1 MRPNRTPVRWIRFH
15 REVPTILG
23 FDRTSHREGLVSAYT
38 ELKVL
43 SSTCFPRFPRNDLG
57 MISATNLTKQ
67 FNVRG
72 TPLIAVNNL
81 SFQVSDGEV
90 YGLLGPNGAG
100 KTTTLRMVMGLLEPD
115 SGHVEICGMRSDG
128 QTTEMRK
135 HIGLISTNDG
145 VYPWLTVR
153 EMLMYFADLYAVDL
167 QVARERLE
175 ELARLLDIGRFLDQR
190 CSTLST
196 GQKQRVTL
204 ARGLMHDPPVMLLDE
219 PTRGLD
225 VVGSQT
231 VFRFIDLLKERG
243 KSVLLSTHRL
253 DEAERVCDRFG
264 LLHRGNLQFE
274 GTLEE
279 LQKRTGKQHLVDIF
293 IGLISG
299 PVDGEPVD
307 PARMVITTN
316 E

>member
-1 MRPNRTPVRWIRFH
+1 
-15 REVPTILG
+15 
-23 FDRTSHREGLVSAYT
+23 
-38 ELKVL
+38 
-43 SSTCFPRFPRNDLG
+43 
-57 MISATNLTKQ
+57 MISAANLTKQ
-67 FNVRG
+67 FVVRG
-72 TPLIAVNNL
+72 SPLVAVNHL
-81 SFQVSDGEV
+81 SFHVNAGEV

-115 SGHVEICGMRSDG
+115 EGHVEICGQRSDG
-128 QTTEMRK
+128 QSTSIRRQL
-135 HIGLISTNDG
+135 GLISTNDG
-145 VYPWLTVR
+145 VYPWLSVR

-167 QVARERLE
+167 HEARNRLE
-175 ELARLLDIGRFLDQR
+175 ELANLLDIRRFLDQR

-231 VFRFIDLLKERG
+231 VFRFIDLLRERG

-264 LLHRGNLQFE
+264 LLHRGNLQYE
-274 GTLEE
+274 GTLSE
-279 LQKRTGKQHLVDIF
+279 LQANTGKQHLVDIF
-293 IGLISG
+293 IALIN
-299 PVDGEPVD
+299 EPVGST
-307 PARMVITTN
+307 PSAVSPT

>member
-1 MRPNRTPVRWIRFH
+1 
-15 REVPTILG
+15 
-23 FDRTSHREGLVSAYT
+23 
-38 ELKVL
+38 
-43 SSTCFPRFPRNDLG
+43 
-57 MISATNLTKQ
+57 MISASNLTKR
-67 FNVRG
+67 FLIRG
-72 TPLIAVNNL
+72 TPLIAVNSL
-81 SFQVSDGEV
+81 SFSVAEGEV

-100 KTTTLRMVMGLLEPD
+100 KTTTLRMVMGLAEPD
-115 SGHVEICGMRSDG
+115 EGYVEICGARSDG
-128 QTTEMRK
+128 QSTEIRQRL
-135 HIGLISTNDG
+135 GLISTNDG

-153 EMLMYFADLYAVDL
+153 EMLLYFADLYAVDL
-167 QVARERLE
+167 DVARDRLL
-175 ELARLLDIGRFLDQR
+175 ELAKLLDISRFLDQR

-264 LLHRGNLQFE
+264 LLHRGNLQHE
-274 GTLEE
+274 GTLAQ
-279 LQKRTGKQHLVDIF
+279 LQQSTGKEHLVDMF
-293 IGLISG
+293 IALLNQPPNQPTLTSISQA
-299 PVDGEPVD
+299 ES
-307 PARMVITTN
+307 TT

>member
-1 MRPNRTPVRWIRFH
+1 
-15 REVPTILG
+15 
-23 FDRTSHREGLVSAYT
+23 
-38 ELKVL
+38 
-43 SSTCFPRFPRNDLG
+43 
-57 MISATNLTKQ
+57 MISAANLSKQ
-67 FNVRG
+67 FLVRG
-72 TPLIAVNNL
+72 SPLIAVNNL
-81 SFQVSDGEV
+81 SFNVANGEV

-115 SGHVEICGMRSDG
+115 HGYVEICGIRSDG
-128 QTTEMRK
+128 QASEIRK
-135 HIGLISTNDG
+135 QLGLISTNDG

-153 EMLMYFADLYAVDL
+153 EMLMYFADLYAVEMD
-167 QVARERLE
+167 VARVRLE
-175 ELARLLDIGRFLDQR
+175 ELADLLDIRRFLDQR

-231 VFRFIDLLKERG
+231 VFRFIDLLKEKG

-264 LLHRGNLQFE
+264 LLHRGNMQYE
-274 GTLEE
+274 GTLAE
-279 LQKRTGKQHLVDIF
+279 LQDATGKQHLVDIF
-293 IGLISG
+293 VGLLND
-299 PVDGEPVD
+299 PVGVTPT
-307 PARMVITTN
+307 ANTN